1 MERIFLLVLLLLPA
15 HVFCQY
21 WLTREDPYFF
31 AGIGVDLRNATFG
44 GTVNPQAYDGTFNL
58 GYRNENFSIIAYYET
73 FSAIEYESMGI
84 NPGYVF
90 RPGKMLIPVA
100 DLSLSFIRR
109 PWKIFP
115 SLALNSRLEFH
126 FSRFFVHLRGEYRWR
141 TDYDFF
147 QVSVYGGISYK
158 FGFPK

>member
-1 MERIFLLVLLLLPA
+1 MKKIFLLLLLLFPA
-15 HVFCQY
+15 HVFAQS
-21 WLTREDPYFF
+21 WLSREDTYFF
-31 AGIGVDLRNATFG
+31 VSTGLDLRNATFG
-44 GTVNPQAYDGTFNL
+44 GTVNPAAYDGTWTL
-58 GYRNENFSIIAYYET
+58 GYRNENFSILAYYET
-73 FSAIEYESMGI
+73 FSAIKYESMGV

-109 PWKIFP
+109 PFKTYP
-115 SLALNSRLEFH
+115 SLALNTRMEFH
-126 FSRFFVHLRGEYRWR
+126 FSRFFIYVRGESRWR

-158 FGFPK
+158 FSFPN